1 MNRCPDCGCFLSR
14 PYESDIEWADPDR
27 PDLGRTIWLQADCR
41 TCGQVVVLGEMEWCR
56 MTRVLK
62 IALGVAA
69 TVLVVPV
76 IAWLAVMAF
85 EIVKDIAYDEGWLKV

>member
-1 MNRCPDCGCFLSR
+1 
-14 PYESDIEWADPDR
+14 
-27 PDLGRTIWLQADCR
+27 
-41 TCGQVVVLGEMEWCR
+41 

-69 TVLVVPV
+69 TALVVPV
-76 IAWLAVMAF
+76 IAWLAVMAY